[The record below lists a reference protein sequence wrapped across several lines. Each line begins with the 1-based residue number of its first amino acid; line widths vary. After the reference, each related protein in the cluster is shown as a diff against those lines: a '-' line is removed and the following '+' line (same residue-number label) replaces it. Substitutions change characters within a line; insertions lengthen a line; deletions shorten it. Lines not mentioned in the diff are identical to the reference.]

1 MHANGHM
8 IWMTISWFVE
18 LAMIIAVLWL
28 LFSAFRSSSGTSE
41 TAEEILRR
49 RLASGEIDIE
59 EYERR
64 LAALSRTKRAA

>member
-1 MHANGHM
+1 MDDNMG
-8 IWMTISWFVE
+8 FVE
-18 LAMIIAVLWL
+18 LAMIITVLWL
-28 LFSAFRSSSGTSE
+28 LFSAFRSSSGTTE